1 MSEKVRQGSED
12 KMNKMDKQ
20 ETSTEDIKRIVREGL
35 MTMSDTVER
44 EITGMSEKM
53 AETVRRNVEVEV
65 DEIKS
70 MMERSKRKDELIM
83 ERMKKLEE
91 RLKESEDKETIA
103 SKGWRR

>member
-1 MSEKVRQGSED
+1 
-12 KMNKMDKQ
+12 
-20 ETSTEDIKRIVREGL
+20 